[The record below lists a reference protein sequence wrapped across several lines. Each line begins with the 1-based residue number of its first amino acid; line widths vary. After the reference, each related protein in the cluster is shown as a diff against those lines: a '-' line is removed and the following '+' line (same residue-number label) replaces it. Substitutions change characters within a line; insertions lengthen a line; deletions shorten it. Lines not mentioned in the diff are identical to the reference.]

1 MLYRNLNSDLSDE
14 SLWVFVGQMTNEGS
28 SVHTLSIDTV
38 AQIGEIVT
46 PVYAIGGIDAYGN
59 SIEFSDWKL
68 SSSVEEDRQT
78 PQAQLKLYDSSQ
90 SLETSRWFTGGEDA
104 TFSNLESDNYSIQFT
119 LSADVVSVTYV
130 LSSETQ
136 LKVLDL
142 TQSTPHID
150 LMISESVENISVSF
164 TITDDA
170 GNQITFDTMFCTT
183 CLIEPQVIVEPSDTD
198 DDEESKK
205 GKSSDSNE
213 MILIS
218 VCALLGIL
226 VLLLLVRRSP
236 SQKAPKGLPS
246 TEEDEWFGKYMN
258 ENEN

>member
-1 MLYRNLNSDLSDE
+1 M
-14 SLWVFVGQMTNEGS
+14 
-28 SVHTLSIDTV
+28 
-38 AQIGEIVT
+38 
-46 PVYAIGGIDAYGN
+46 
-59 SIEFSDWKL
+59 
-68 SSSVEEDRQT
+68 
-78 PQAQLKLYDSSQ
+78 
-90 SLETSRWFTGGEDA
+90 ETSRWFTGGEDA

-183 CLIEPQVIVEPSDTD
+183 CLIEPQVIVEPSATE
-198 DDEESKK
+198 DDEDSKK

-213 MILIS
+213 MFLIS

-226 VLLLLVRRSP
+226 VLLLLVRKSP

-246 TEEDEWFGKYMN
+246 IEEDEWFGKYMN